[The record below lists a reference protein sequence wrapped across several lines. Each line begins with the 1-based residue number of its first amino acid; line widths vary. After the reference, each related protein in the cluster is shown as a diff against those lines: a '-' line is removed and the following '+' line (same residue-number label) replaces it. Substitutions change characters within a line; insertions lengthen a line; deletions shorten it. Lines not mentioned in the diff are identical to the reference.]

1 MDGDGWVI
9 VGIVGV
15 VVFVVCIGFWL
26 RDWIEWFWMF
36 GDFGTVQ
43 KILDLFFASH
53 FGTVR

>member
-9 VGIVGV
+9 VGIVSV
-15 VVFVVCIGFWL
+15 VVFVGFWL

-43 KILDLFFASH
+43 KILDLFFASD
-53 FGTVR
+53 FGTVP